1 MFTYNGMDTLN
12 MDLNNI
18 KFEVTHYDEDD
29 PDTVIF
35 VTLLDWYI
43 RFEKCKAFEKQISEE
58 LMRIVAS

>member
-1 MFTYNGMDTLN
+1 MDTLN

-35 VTLLDWYI
+35 VTLLDWYT

-58 LMRIVAS
+58 LMRIA

>member
-1 MFTYNGMDTLN
+1 MGTLN

-35 VTLLDWYI
+35 VTLLAWHI
-43 RFEKCKAFEKQISEE
+43 RFEKCKTFEKQISEE
-58 LMRIVAS
+58 LIRIA